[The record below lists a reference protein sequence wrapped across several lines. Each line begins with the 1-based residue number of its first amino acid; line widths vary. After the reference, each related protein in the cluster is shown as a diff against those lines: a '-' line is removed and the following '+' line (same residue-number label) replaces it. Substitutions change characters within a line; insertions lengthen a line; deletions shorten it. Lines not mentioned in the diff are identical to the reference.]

1 MKAVVTQGF
10 LESIP
15 DPIRT
20 KLHLRAGMI
29 LDFDENTPYLK
40 ATPEGGDEDSAQ
52 EFDTWLSESVGIAK
66 GKFTT
71 DELMHETRGE
81 D

>member
-1 MKAVVTQGF
+1 MKAVVTQEF

-20 KLHLRAGMI
+20 KLHLHAGMI
-29 LDFDENTPYLK
+29 LDFDESTPYLK
-40 ATPEGGDEDSAQ
+40 ATPESGDEDSVQ
-52 EFDTWLSESVGIAK
+52 EFDTWLTESVGIAK
-66 GKFTT
+66 GRFTT
-71 DELMHETRGE
+71 DELMRETRGE